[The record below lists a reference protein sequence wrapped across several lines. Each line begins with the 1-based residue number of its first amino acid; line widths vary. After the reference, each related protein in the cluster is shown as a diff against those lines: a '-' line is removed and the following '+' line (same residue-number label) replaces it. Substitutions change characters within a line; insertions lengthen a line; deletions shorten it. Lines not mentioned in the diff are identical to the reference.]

1 MTTELFTPAELADIV
16 DTLATI
22 RAHIADET
30 ARAETYRD
38 CLIAAKVDAVEGTLH
53 RATITHTT
61 PTTTDWEAIARA
73 LSTDP
78 KKLEKLIKKH
88 TTAQAPRYTVRLTAR
103 KVAR

>member
-1 MTTELFTPAELADIV
+1 MTELFTPAELADIV

-30 ARAETYRD
+30 ARADTYRD
-38 CLIAAKVDAVEGTLH
+38 CLIAAKVNAVDGTLH
-53 RATITHTT
+53 RATITSTT
-61 PTTTDWEAIARA
+61 PEKIDWESIARA

-78 KKLEKLIKKH
+78 KKLDRLIKKH
-88 TTAQAPRYTVRLTAR
+88 TEAQAPRYTVRITAR

>member
-1 MTTELFTPAELADIV
+1 MNNLFSPEQLAHFV

-22 RAHIADET
+22 RAHIADQT
-30 ARAETYRD
+30 MRADTYRD
-38 CLIAAKVDAVEGTLH
+38 ALIAAKVDEVDGTLH
-53 RATITHTT
+53 RATISHTT
-61 PTTTDWEAIARA
+61 PKSTNWEAIARA

-103 KVAR
+103 KVGA